1 MTPRRRHRSAALAG
15 MVLAAVLGTAG
26 LAVAGP
32 VPGAGGDGAAA
43 VDEYALKAA
52 FLFNFTRFVEW
63 SPGSFGA
70 PDAPFRVCVLGTDP
84 FGERLDPLR
93 ERQAAGRPIAIER
106 PADLAALSRCQIA
119 YLGDGVPADL
129 VAATR
134 DGRLPGVLGVSSD
147 PAFAREGGMV
157 ALVTQGDRVRLHVNL
172 DAIRASPLRFS
183 ANLLEIA
190 QVRHGT
196 SAPSGSGGWR

>member
-32 VPGAGGDGAAA
+32 VPEAGGDGAAA

-63 SPGSFGA
+63 PPGSFGA

-196 SAPSGSGGWR
+196 SAPSGSGGSR

>member
-26 LAVAGP
+26 LAVA
-32 VPGAGGDGAAA
+32 A

-63 SPGSFGA
+63 PPGSFGA

-196 SAPSGSGGWR
+196 SAPSGSGGSR